1 MVMSKSQH
9 YCPYITFFTGNKSL
23 KGLVVQHCLYDTLTL
38 KCFSNQA
45 THGYRKNPLRTEMKG
60 FNGN

>member
-23 KGLVVQHCLYDTLTL
+23 KGLVVQHCLYDTL
-38 KCFSNQA
+38 N
-45 THGYRKNPLRTEMKG
+45 TEMFFYSWLQEKPFEDRDEG
-60 FNGN
+60 L